1 MSIATTSIIVVAAG
15 VLWLYLAYRR
25 DLNASRQKLQG
36 ASQIIGTVCG
46 PIEYTEAGE
55 GPPILIIHGAGG
67 GFDQGMEIGRLL
79 VSHGFRVIAMS
90 RFGYLRTPLPVDA
103 SPAAQADAHAALM
116 TALGIARAAIVGG
129 SAGAPS
135 AMQFAIRHPSL
146 CSALVLVVP
155 ITYKPPGIAA
165 SAPRVSPWAEKV
177 LMTIVGSDL
186 AFWLASKAARN
197 IVINRV
203 LATPPEAV
211 SSASRDEQTRVGRI
225 LNGILPISNR
235 SKGILN
241 DARISASI
249 PRFDLENI
257 KAPTFVVSVRDDLYG
272 TFAGAQYTAQQIQG
286 ARFAG
291 YDNGG
296 HMWVG
301 HNDQLMAEIVAFLK
315 PHNGLPEIR
324 PPEK

>member
-1 MSIATTSIIVVAAG
+1 MSIAIITVIVIAAG
-15 VLWLYLAYRR
+15 VLWVNLAYRR
-25 DLNASRQKLQG
+25 DLNASREKLQG
-36 ASQIIGTVCG
+36 ASQIIETACG
-46 PIEYTEAGE
+46 PIEYAEAGE
-55 GPPILIIHGAGG
+55 GPPILMIHGAGG
-67 GFDQGMEIGRLL
+67 GFDQGMEIGALL
-79 VSHGFRVIAMS
+79 ASQGFRVIAMS
-90 RFGYLRTPLPVDA
+90 RFGYLRTPLPLDA
-103 SPAAQADAHAALM
+103 SPAAQADAHAALI
-116 TALGIARAAIVGG
+116 TALGISRAAIVGG

-135 AMQFAIRHPSL
+135 AMQFAIRHPSV

-177 LMTIVGSDL
+177 LMIIVGSDL
-186 AFWLASKAARN
+186 AFWLASKATRN

-211 SSASRDEQTRVGRI
+211 SSASRDEQMRIGRI
-225 LNGILPISNR
+225 LDGILPISSR

-241 DARISASI
+241 DTRISASI

-257 KAPTFVVSVRDDLYG
+257 KAPTLVVSVRDDLYG

-286 ARFAG
+286 ARFAS

-301 HNDQLMAEIVAFLK
+301 HNNQLMAEIAAFLK
-315 PHNGLPEIR
+315 SHNGLPES
-324 PPEK
+324 PTS

>member
-1 MSIATTSIIVVAAG
+1 MSIATISITVIAAG
-15 VLWLYLAYRR
+15 VLWVYLAYHR
-25 DLNASRQKLQG
+25 DLNASREKLQG
-36 ASQIIGTVCG
+36 ASQIIGTASG
-46 PIEYTEAGE
+46 PIEYAEAGE
-55 GPPILIIHGAGG
+55 GPPILMIHGAGG

-79 VSHGFRVIAMS
+79 ASQGFRVIAMS

-103 SPAAQADAHAALM
+103 SPAAQADAHAALI
-116 TALGIARAAIVGG
+116 TALGISRAAIVGG
-129 SAGAPS
+129 SAGASS
-135 AMQFAIRHPSL
+135 AMQLAIRHPGL
-146 CSALVLVVP
+146 CAALVLVVP
-155 ITYKPPGIAA
+155 ITYKPSRIAA
-165 SAPRVSPWAEKV
+165 SAPPVSPWAEKV
-177 LMTIVGSDL
+177 LMTIVGSDV

-211 SSASRDEQTRVGRI
+211 RSASRNEQMRIGRI
-225 LNGILPISNR
+225 LNGILPISSR
-235 SKGILN
+235 AKGILN

-257 KAPTFVVSVRDDLYG
+257 KAATFVVSVRDDLYG
-272 TFAGAQYTAQQIQG
+272 TFAGAQYTAQHIQG

-301 HNDQLMAEIVAFLK
+301 HNGQLMAEIAAFLK
-315 PHNGLPEIR
+315 SHNGLPA
-324 PPEK
+324 